1 MKCLNEKCKYKKLA
15 TYDCICPEC
24 GADNY
29 YLWVQKIIKERESK
43 MYSKIYENSNRSC
56 RMIGDVYV

>member
-29 YLWVQKIIKERESK
+29 YLWVQKIIKEHESK
-43 MYSKIYENSNRSC
+43 MHGKNL
-56 RMIGDVYV
+56 